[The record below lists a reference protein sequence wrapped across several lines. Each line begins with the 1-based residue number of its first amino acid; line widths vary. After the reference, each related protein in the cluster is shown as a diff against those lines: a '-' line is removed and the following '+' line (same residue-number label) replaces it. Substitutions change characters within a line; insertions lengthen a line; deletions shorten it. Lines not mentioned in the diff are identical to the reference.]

1 MAKENKKEYRF
12 DTQCLHAGHDV
23 FETNSISPTIHQSV
37 AYPFESAEYAAQLFR
52 YEIEGFT
59 YGRVDNPTNKI
70 FEDRLAILEL
80 TEKALATSS
89 GMAAEFM
96 ACLRL
101 LEQGDEF
108 VSSGT
113 VYGGTNQLFTQTFP
127 RMGITAKMVY
137 NPENLDK
144 WSNSITNKTKFLFVE
159 SPSNPNL
166 FIGDIE
172 ALSKLAHENEI
183 PLIIDNTIATPA
195 LQQPIALG
203 ADIIV
208 HSATKHISGNST
220 CISGAIAGS
229 AEYIDDLRSTDYRN
243 IGPAISPFNSWLL
256 LLGLETLGLRM
267 KRHSE
272 NAQVIA
278 EFLEDHSKVVS
289 VNYPGLKSHPQHEL
303 AKKQMSAYS
312 SLLSFVTKGELDDAK
327 NVIDAFQLIIHT
339 GHLGTTKTLA
349 THPAFS
355 THEQLTQEE
364 RIAIG
369 IPDTMIRLSIGI
381 EDVDDLIEDLD
392 RALSKIH

>member
-1 MAKENKKEYRF
+1 MTEKKKNEYKF
-12 DTQCLHAGHDV
+12 DTLCLHAGHDV
-23 FETNSISPTIHQSV
+23 FETNSISPPIHQTV
-37 AYPFESAEYAAQLFR
+37 AYPYESAEYAAQLYR

-59 YGRVDNPTNKI
+59 YGRIDNPTNKI
-70 FEDRLAILEL
+70 FEDRLAKLEL
-80 TEKALATSS
+80 TDKALATSS

-96 ACLRL
+96 AFIRL
-101 LEQGDEF
+101 LEHGDEF
-108 VSSGT
+108 VTSGT

-127 RMGITAKMVY
+127 KMGINAKMIY
-137 NPENLDK
+137 DPEILEN
-144 WSNSITNKTKFLFVE
+144 WSNSITDKTKFLFVE

-172 ALSKLAHENEI
+172 ALSKLAKENDI
-183 PLIIDNTIATPA
+183 PLIVDNTVATPA
-195 LQQPIALG
+195 LQQPVSLG

-208 HSATKHISGNST
+208 HSATKHLSGNST

-229 AEYIDDLRSTDYRN
+229 AEYIDEVRSIEYRN
-243 IGPAISPFNSWLL
+243 IGPALSPFNSWLL

-267 KRHSE
+267 RKHSE
-272 NAQVIA
+272 NALIIA

-303 AKKQMSAYS
+303 AKKQMHAYS
-312 SLLSFVTKGELDDAK
+312 SLLSFVTKGELEDAK
-327 NVIDAFQLIIHT
+327 NVIDALELIIHA

-381 EDVDDLIEDLD
+381 ENVDDLIEDIDL
-392 RALSKIH
+392 ALSKI

>member
-1 MAKENKKEYRF
+1 MTEKKKKEYKF
-12 DTQCLHAGHDV
+12 DTLCLHAGHDV
-23 FETNSISPTIHQSV
+23 FETNSISPPIHQTV
-37 AYPFESAEYAAQLFR
+37 AYPYESAEYAAQLYR

-59 YGRVDNPTNKI
+59 YGRIDNPTNKI
-70 FEDRLAILEL
+70 FEDRLAKLEL
-80 TEKALATSS
+80 TDKALATSS

-96 ACLRL
+96 AFIRL
-101 LEQGDEF
+101 LEHGDEF
-108 VSSGT
+108 VTSGT

-127 RMGITAKMVY
+127 KMGINAKMIY
-137 NPENLDK
+137 DPEILEN
-144 WSNSITNKTKFLFVE
+144 WSNSITDKTKFLFVE

-172 ALSKLAHENEI
+172 ALSKLAKENDI
-183 PLIIDNTIATPA
+183 PLIVDNTVATPA
-195 LQQPIALG
+195 LQQPVSLG

-208 HSATKHISGNST
+208 HSATKHLSGNST

-229 AEYIDDLRSTDYRN
+229 AEYIDEVRSIEYRN
-243 IGPAISPFNSWLL
+243 IGPALSPFNSWLL

-267 KRHSE
+267 RKHSE
-272 NAQVIA
+272 NALIIA

-303 AKKQMSAYS
+303 AKKQMHAYS
-312 SLLSFVTKGELDDAK
+312 SLLSFVTKGELEDAK
-327 NVIDAFQLIIHT
+327 NVIDALELIIHA

-381 EDVDDLIEDLD
+381 ENVDDLIEDIDL
-392 RALSKIH
+392 ALSKI